1 MRGIIRNVL
10 NQSDINSIFKLYNE
24 SSNTVKLYGEVEN
37 RHNISSNLGMF
48 LLSHFTQKEFEP
60 FLTKII
66 ISIENKEGIKL
77 ETTSCRVL
85 KYTKDCFITKHKDI
99 KTSEAESGLSVIIQL
114 SNQDDY
120 VGGKAIIDGEES
132 ILQPGDLEYY
142 TYNYEHEVTKV
153 FSGCRYVI
161 NLRINIK
168 KDSTLI

>member
-10 NQSDINSIFKLYNE
+10 NQSDIDSIFKLYNE
-24 SSNTVKLYGEVEN
+24 SSNIVELYGELKN

-48 LLSHFTQKEFEP
+48 LLSHFTQKEFQP
-60 FLTKII
+60 FLSKII
-66 ISIENKEGIKL
+66 PSIEAKERIEL

-85 KYTKDCFITKHKDI
+85 KYTKDCFISKHRDI
-99 KTSEAESGLSVIIQL
+99 KTSEANSSLSVIIQL
-114 SNQDDY
+114 SNQDEY

-132 ILQPGDLEYY
+132 ILQQGDLEYY
-142 TYNYEHEVTKV
+142 TYSYEHEVTKI